1 MRVNRVLMN
10 SEGEPFPEQPE
21 ILSRSRASGWQIV
34 VAPRPIP
41 GTVTWR
47 GRWTHGDHYAAGPGE
62 SFAETWGG
70 LDAWPVEFLTNDI
83 IRDMLAAEAE
93 ELHLTL
99 QELVD
104 DAGGRIEDAASER
117 GLPWATV

>member
-1 MRVNRVLMN
+1 MRANRILMN
-10 SEGEPFPEQPE
+10 SEDEPFPEQPE
-21 ILSRSRASGWQIV
+21 ILSRARTSGGQIV

-47 GRWTHGDHYAAGPGE
+47 GRWTHGDHYAAGSAE
-62 SFAETWGG
+62 EFAETWRG
-70 LDAWPVEFLTNDI
+70 LDAWPVEFLTNDH

-93 ELHLTL
+93 ELHRSL

-104 DAGGRIEDAASER
+104 DAGGRIEDAARER
-117 GLPWATV
+117 GLPWAMV